1 MNETQIL
8 LTVSLSISAITLLIL
23 LISSISNNKKI
34 NYLRDQVFMS
44 MLKHER
50 ILKTIEDI
58 KESKGNLE
66 PETINALEYIAD
78 TVESLSSSNETVL
91 RKMTYLHQQ
100 QQAQQHPQ
108 KIYPRPQVASE
119 ITATIK
125 EQIQME
131 LIKSRKLKAPR
142 ADYLNHIIENVAK
155 TYPDVAIDYIANK
168 CVAIIESM
176 GSGGPPREQ

>member
-8 LTVSLSISAITLLIL
+8 LIVSSITALTSLVLLIV
-23 LISSISNNKKI
+23 SIVTRKRI
-34 NYLRDQVFMS
+34 NMVRDQIFMT
-44 MLKHER
+44 LIKCDDIQKH
-50 ILKTIEDI
+50 I
-58 KESKGNLE
+58 KYIMDTAEEKD
-66 PETINALEYIAD
+66 ETMMNALSYIAD
-78 TVESLSSSNETVL
+78 TVESLSSSNEMVL
-91 RKMTYLHQQ
+91 RKMQALQQ
-100 QQAQQHPQ
+100 QQAQHQQ
-108 KIYPRPQVASE
+108 KIYPRPQVANE

-142 ADYLNHIIENVAK
+142 ADYLNNIIENVAK

>member
-34 NYLRDQVFMS
+34 NYIRDQVFMS

-58 KESKGNLE
+58 KESEGNLE
-66 PETINALEYIAD
+66 SETINALEYIAD

-91 RKMTYLHQQ
+91 RKMTSLQQ
-100 QQAQQHPQ
+100 KQAQQHPQ

-142 ADYLNHIIENVAK
+142 ADYLNNIIENVSK

>member
-34 NYLRDQVFMS
+34 NYIRDQVFMS

-58 KESKGNLE
+58 KESEGNLE
-66 PETINALEYIAD
+66 SETINALEYIAD

-91 RKMTYLHQQ
+91 RKMASLHQQ
-100 QQAQQHPQ
+100 TQ
-108 KIYPRPQVASE
+108 KPKGIYPRPQVASE
-119 ITATIK
+119 ITSTIK
-125 EQIQME
+125 EQINIE
-131 LIKSRKLKAPR
+131 LVKSRRLKAPK
-142 ADYLNHIIENVAK
+142 ADYLNNIILNVSK
-155 TYPDVAIDYIANK
+155 TYPEVSIEYITNK
-168 CVAIIESM
+168 CIAMIESM
-176 GSGGPPREQ
+176 GPGGSE

>member
-34 NYLRDQVFMS
+34 NYIRDQVFMS

-58 KESKGNLE
+58 KESEGNLE
-66 PETINALEYIAD
+66 SETINALEYIAD

-91 RKMTYLHQQ
+91 RKMASLHQQ
-100 QQAQQHPQ
+100 TQ
-108 KIYPRPQVASE
+108 KPKGIYPRPQVASE

-125 EQIQME
+125 EQINIE
-131 LIKSRKLKAPR
+131 LVKSHRLKAPK
-142 ADYLNHIIENVAK
+142 ADYLNNIILNVSK
-155 TYPDVAIDYIANK
+155 TYPEVSIEYITNK
-168 CVAIIESM
+168 CIAMIESM
-176 GSGGPPREQ
+176 GPGGSE

>member
-8 LTVSLSISAITLLIL
+8 LIVSSTMLFVSLISLFISIR
-23 LISSISNNKKI
+23 NNKKI
-34 NYLRDQVFMS
+34 NTIRDQLFMT
-44 MLKHER
+44 LIKCEN
-50 ILKTIEDI
+50 ILKTVNVIDSTDDNLKED
-58 KESKGNLE
+58 
-66 PETINALEYIAD
+66 TMNALSYIAD

-91 RKMTYLHQQ
+91 RKMYEMQQQQQQHQQ
-100 QQAQQHPQ
+100 QHRV
-108 KIYPRPQVASE
+108 YPRPQVANE

-142 ADYLNHIIENVAK
+142 ADYLNHIIENVSK
-155 TYPDVAIDYIANK
+155 TYPDISIDYIANK

-176 GSGGPPREQ
+176 GSGGPPRD

>member
-34 NYLRDQVFMS
+34 NYIRDQVFMS

-58 KESKGNLE
+58 KESEGDLE
-66 PETINALEYIAD
+66 SETINALEYIAN

-91 RKMTYLHQQ
+91 RKMASLHQQ
-100 QQAQQHPQ
+100 TQ
-108 KIYPRPQVASE
+108 KPKGIYPRPQVASE

-176 GSGGPPREQ
+176 GSGGPPRD